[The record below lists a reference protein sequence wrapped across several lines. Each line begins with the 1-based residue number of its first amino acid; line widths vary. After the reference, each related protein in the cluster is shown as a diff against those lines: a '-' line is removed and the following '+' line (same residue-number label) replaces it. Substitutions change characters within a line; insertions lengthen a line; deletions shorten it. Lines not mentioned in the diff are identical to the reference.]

1 MKFSIFLKS
10 RIEPT
15 PENKHNVYKAK
26 SIVIQSS
33 DSTDQTPDL
42 INTNIDQCRFL
53 KLFTKHCL
61 DAGYVLN
68 IVSNLDKITDMQR
81 VFNENGVS
89 NKCFYTI
96 FLDELFIEL
105 EKLHVD
111 AEGNTIPMDE
121 EKSIAKKPST
131 EIAMEKF
138 PIDFLA
144 DDNPILY
151 MVFQEAFEV
160 TSQSLTEYD
169 LALQSIR
176 DFNAFSQ
183 FQR

>member
-1 MKFSIFLKS
+1 
-10 RIEPT
+10 
-15 PENKHNVYKAK
+15 
-26 SIVIQSS
+26 
-33 DSTDQTPDL
+33 
-42 INTNIDQCRFL
+42 
-53 KLFTKHCL
+53 
-61 DAGYVLN
+61 
-68 IVSNLDKITDMQR
+68 MQR

-121 EKSIAKKPST
+121 EKSIAKKPTT
-131 EIAMEKF
+131 EMAMEKF
-138 PIDFLA
+138 AIDFLA

-176 DFNAFSQ
+176 GFDAFSQ